1 MGTSVGMSGTVTGA
15 ERTEPM
21 PTVTSVAPATR
32 AWLAV
37 AALGAG
43 LLHAAL
49 APSAP
54 LPALIVLVA
63 IGAAELTWA
72 AMTFARER
80 PPLLQ
85 ASLYLALLPVA
96 LWATVASAGA
106 ATGAGTILALQPL
119 PLAVASGLDLAVAA
133 TVAVVLRR
141 RRPARDSGAV
151 RFVLTLLVSAAVVS
165 GVTIPALGLTSAGLS
180 AVSVH
185 LQHSGHH

>member
-1 MGTSVGMSGTVTGA
+1 MTGA

-72 AMTFARER
+72 AMTLARER

-96 LWATVASAGA
+96 LWAAVASAGA

-141 RRPARDSGAV
+141 RRP
-151 RFVLTLLVSAAVVS
+151 
-165 GVTIPALGLTSAGLS
+165 
-180 AVSVH
+180 
-185 LQHSGHH
+185 

>member
-1 MGTSVGMSGTVTGA
+1 MGMSGTVTGT
-15 ERTEPM
+15 EQTEPM

-49 APSAP
+49 AASAP

-63 IGAAELTWA
+63 IGAAELAWA
-72 AMTFARER
+72 GMTFARDR
-80 PPLLQ
+80 PPFLR

-96 LWATVASAGA
+96 LWAAVASIGA
-106 ATGAGTILALQPL
+106 ASGAGTVLALQPL
-119 PLAVASGLDLAVAA
+119 PLVVASALDLAVAA
-133 TVAVVLRR
+133 TVAVVIRR
-141 RRPARDSGAV
+141 GRPARDSGAI

-165 GVTIPALGLTSAGLS
+165 GVTIPALGVTNAGLA

-185 LQHSGHH
+185 LQHAGHH